1 MERLQK
7 IIAASGITSR
17 RKAEELIT
25 SGQVRVNGHV
35 ITTLGTKVSDTDTI
49 TINNKKL
56 TVENKVYYIL
66 NKPRGVISSVSDDKN
81 RDTVVELI
89 DEKNRIFPVG
99 RLDYDT
105 TGLII
110 LTNDGNLANILMHPS
125 NEVVKTY
132 VTKVKGKMDMDTLFK
147 LRGGIVVEGVKI
159 KPIQVKI
166 KSYDQDSNTSL
177 IKISIIEGHNH
188 IVKNIFKT
196 LNLEVIK
203 LKREEYGFLTLD
215 RLKSGDYRKLS
226 HDEVMELYRY
236 KKKSTK

>member
-99 RLDYDT
+99 RLDY
-105 TGLII
+105 
-110 LTNDGNLANILMHPS
+110 
-125 NEVVKTY
+125 EVVKTY